1 MENGNL
7 VFTRN
12 FGESFT
18 VYTPNGNVV
27 ITLLSNKFSTNQVK
41 VSVSAPKNFKI
52 MRNEII
58 NTTRDKS
65 HE

>member
-1 MENGNL
+1 METGNL

-18 VYTPNGNVV
+18 IFTPSGNVV
-27 ITLLSNKFSTNQVK
+27 ITLLADKISINKAKVK
-41 VSVSAPKNFKI
+41 VTAPKDFKI

-58 NTTRDKS
+58 NTTRDKK
-65 HE
+65 

>member
-12 FGESFT
+12 FGEAFT
-18 VYTPNGNVV
+18 VYTPQGNIVV
-27 ITLLSNKFSTNQVK
+27 TLLPNKGNKNQLK
-41 VSVSAPKNFKI
+41 VLVNAPREFKI

-58 NTTRDKS
+58 NTTRDKDY
-65 HE
+65 E

>member
-1 MENGNL
+1 MKNGNL

-18 VYTPNGNVV
+18 VYTPQGNVV
-27 ITLLSNKFSTNQVK
+27 VTLLTNKFNANQVK
-41 VSVSAPKNFKI
+41 VLVSAPKDFKI

-58 NTTRDKS
+58 NTTRDKPN
-65 HE
+65 E